1 MTNPRSSPKR
11 GSRSKSPK
19 RGSRSR
25 GSGGSLVKG
34 PVYKS
39 SSHTKAN
46 VLSGLSNKEYV
57 EMPYVS
63 HIEAQRR
70 ISKTTGQPGALR
82 YTAYG
87 YSSSGAGKKKMTA
100 FLKKEDAQYISKEYG
115 VKIKTLAD
123 RAAGTRKPRK
133 ATCEARKAKKMLTI
147 QEEFDNCIEKRRIR
161 RRGSSSKSPKRG
173 SKSGSRGSKSGSK
186 KTRATTS
193 GATKKKKKA
202 TKKKAGKKKA
212 AKRASH

>member
-1 MTNPRSSPKR
+1 MTNSR

-19 RGSRSR
+19 RSSSSR
-25 GSGGSLVKG
+25 GSGSGSLVKG
-34 PVYKS
+34 PIYKS
-39 SSHTKAN
+39 SSHTKSN

-133 ATCEARKAKKMLTI
+133 ATCEARKAKKMALV
-147 QEEFDNCIEKRRIR
+147 QEAFDDCIEKRRIR
-161 RRGSSSKSPKRG
+161 RKRASGSGSKSPKRSSG
-173 SKSGSRGSKSGSK
+173 SRKSKSRGSKSK

-193 GATKKKKKA
+193 GASKKRKATKKKA
-202 TKKKAGKKKA
+202 TKKKAS
-212 AKRASH
+212 KRASH